1 MQWARVHKID
11 RVKPQQGGGAI
22 VIVEDDRNAGAMARV
37 PSLSTL
43 IAIARILNAR
53 RVLET
58 KYNGT
63 GEVRY
68 ATSATPPGPLADAIA
83 RAGASLCDRT
93 ADTIR
98 TPAMPAS
105 VDSIVDT
112 AFAELAYDVRSGV
125 GGVDMASALRA
136 VEERR
141 RKTPLNRDESPVQYW
156 TAVFELAALA
166 GELSR
171 ARGGRWIST
180 KDLPVPYA
188 LKLAEGGIAMPTKL
202 AQQIVDGGEPLESM
216 SIDVT

>member
-1 MQWARVHKID
+1 MQWARVHKVD
-11 RVKPQQGGGAI
+11 RVKPQPGGGAI

-68 ATSATPPGPLADAIA
+68 ATIATPPGPLADAIA
-83 RAGASLCDRT
+83 RAGASVSDRT
-93 ADTIR
+93 GDTVR

-105 VDSIVDT
+105 VESIVDT
-112 AFAELAYDVRSGV
+112 AFADLAYYMRSSVGV
-125 GGVDMASALRA
+125 SDMVTALR
-136 VEERR
+136 VLEERR
-141 RKTPLNRDESPVQYW
+141 RKQPLNRDENPEQYW
-156 TAVFELAALA
+156 SAVFELAALA

-171 ARGGRWIST
+171 ARGGRWIAT
-180 KDLPVPYA
+180 KDLPVPFA

-202 AQQIVDGGEPLESM
+202 AQQIVEGGEPLESM
-216 SIDVT
+216 ATEVT